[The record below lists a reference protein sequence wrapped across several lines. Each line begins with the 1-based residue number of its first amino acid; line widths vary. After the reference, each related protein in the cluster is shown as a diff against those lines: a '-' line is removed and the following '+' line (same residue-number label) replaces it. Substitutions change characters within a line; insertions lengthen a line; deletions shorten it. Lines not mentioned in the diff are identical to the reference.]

1 MIVVMKR
8 TVPILAAAICFA
20 LAAAPASAKKGGR
33 DHDDAGEA
41 VSSGRA
47 MPVAAILKSMKGKL
61 GEILEIELDDDD
73 GRLVYEIKYL
83 DSRGRRMEAYVDA
96 RTGRI
101 LRNGDDD

>member
-1 MIVVMKR
+1 MKK
-8 TVPILAAAICFA
+8 TVSILAAAICLA
-20 LAAAPASAKKGGR
+20 LAATPAGAKKGGR
-33 DHDDAGEA
+33 DHDDAGQA

-47 MPVAAILKSMKGKL
+47 MPVAAILKSLKGRI
-61 GEILEIELDDDD
+61 GEVLEIELDDDD

-101 LRNGDDD
+101 LKNEDDD